1 MENSKEEVVVITN
14 VEQAVLPMLED
25 EDVHT
30 NKSPTST
37 SKASTS
43 TSKAPTSTS
52 KASTSTS
59 TAPTSTSKAPTSTSK
74 APTSTSQTQTQ
85 WNQRYEKFL
94 LDTYKTFEESKN
106 QSKINGELLLI
117 LLKIKC
123 LKEKF
128 DRHQKKLNK
137 SGEEHTEMP
146 PELEI
151 FESQPDVKPVITMDS
166 FKCDKGKR
174 QHEDN
179 GIDVS
184 SEEEEDRSIKPDP
197 KKAKLCPTPNVGV
210 FLKCQNNIRNAVYLY
225 HLRRRRQRRSVRSDL
240 PETYEF
246 DVYVVYCA
254 DDRKWVHEVLL
265 KRLEDEGLKV
275 CIHFRDFELGEGIVE
290 NIERFMNKSWKIVV
304 IMSNNFAKSE
314 WCQWEVN
321 LVQERR
327 RRRGKN
333 AMVLIMMKQIN
344 SKHMTS
350 SIRTLL
356 FTTPYLSYTKRLG
369 KRLFWTAV
377 ISGVNKS
384 YDDPPVAVS
393 YIA

>member
-30 NKSPTST
+30 NKS
-37 SKASTS
+37 
-43 TSKAPTSTS
+43 PTSTS

-94 LDTYKTFEESKN
+94 LDTYKTFEESKKPIKN
-106 QSKINGELLLI
+106 KWGAIADLVNKELDVKFTGEQCR
-117 LLKIKC
+117 LKIKC

-197 KKAKLCPTPNVGV
+197 KKAKLCPTPNEKV
-210 FLKCQNNIRNAVYLY
+210 K
-225 HLRRRRQRRSVRSDL
+225 SK
-240 PETYEF
+240 
-246 DVYVVYCA
+246 
-254 DDRKWVHEVLL
+254 RKTNVEEM
-265 KRLEDEGLKV
+265 K
-275 CIHFRDFELGEGIVE
+275 DF
-290 NIERFMNKSWKIVV
+290 
-304 IMSNNFAKSE
+304 
-314 WCQWEVN
+314 
-321 LVQERR
+321 
-327 RRRGKN
+327 
-333 AMVLIMMKQIN
+333 
-344 SKHMTS
+344 
-350 SIRTLL
+350 
-356 FTTPYLSYTKRLG
+356 
-369 KRLFWTAV
+369 
-377 ISGVNKS
+377 
-384 YDDPPVAVS
+384 
-393 YIA
+393 